1 MISIKSSR
9 EIALMKKAGDI
20 LATTFDVLEPL
31 CIPGTTTKHLSEVA
45 EKVIRDAGGIPE
57 EKGYYGY
64 PAAICASVNDVV
76 VHGIPSSY
84 KLKDGDIISI
94 DIVVSYQG
102 YMADACR
109 TFTVGKVSQEAMR
122 LIEETKEFF

>member
-20 LATTFDVLEPL
+20 LATTFDVLKPL

-76 VHGIPSSY
+76 VHGIPSSN
-84 KLKDGDIISI
+84 KLKDGVLLDDVLVKASRVKLKKITQIN
-94 DIVVSYQG
+94 
-102 YMADACR
+102 
-109 TFTVGKVSQEAMR
+109 E
-122 LIEETKEFF
+122 

>member
-9 EIALMKKAGDI
+9 EIALMKKAGEI

-57 EKGYYGY
+57 ENQYRRRPDPEQCDRGRCKCGRHD
-64 PAAICASVNDVV
+64 PRA
-76 VHGIPSSY
+76 
-84 KLKDGDIISI
+84 
-94 DIVVSYQG
+94 
-102 YMADACR
+102 
-109 TFTVGKVSQEAMR
+109 GKIRCGECHR
-122 LIEETKEFF
+122 

>member
-9 EIALMKKAGDI
+9 EIALMKKAGAI
-20 LATTFDVLEPL
+20 LAATFDILEPL

-84 KLKDGDIISI
+84 KLKDGETSI
-94 DIVVSYQG
+94 FQ
-102 YMADACR
+102 
-109 TFTVGKVSQEAMR
+109 SQH
-122 LIEETKEFF
+122 L